1 MTIEIPG
8 LIAWILIG
16 LVAGWLASSIMKR
29 GGSMLGNVLLGMI
42 GAIVGG
48 VVFSLIGLGGAS
60 NSIGSIVIATVGAV
74 IILAVVSR

>member
-60 NSIGSIVIATVGAV
+60 NIIGSIAIATVGAI
-74 IILAVVSR
+74 IILAVAGR

>member
-29 GGSMLGNVLLGMI
+29 GGSMLGNVMLGMI

-60 NSIGSIVIATVGAV
+60 NIIGSIAIATVGAI
-74 IILAVVSR
+74 IILAVAGR